1 MTQKKGKKFFVLIE
15 RVIDMAVGMNGI
27 NPGLSNLNRIN
38 NSNQT
43 SMQRIAS
50 GQRYGSASA
59 GASEYAI
66 SQRLSNNIRSTGQS
80 IQNTQNVNAMLQTAS
95 GAASNTIQ
103 ALSTIR
109 ENLINAAN
117 DTNNSS
123 DRSALQENINQMIRQ
138 IDDNANVEYNGQRLL
153 NGGRNIT
160 VAGSTGYENVQVG
173 SLTSRDLGL
182 TDDQGNSTINL
193 NDNDSIQSA
202 IDRVSSALESAQGT
216 ADTIESAQQNN
227 SFDAALDEV
236 TTIGAQQQRL
246 EFQAQNYMTQEENE
260 TQALSNMN
268 DTDIAREITNLRSQE
283 TQQQLALY
291 ATNLYN
297 QNRASVLN
305 LLS

>member
-1 MTQKKGKKFFVLIE
+1 MPI
-15 RVIDMAVGMNGI
+15 GMNSV
-27 NPGLSNLNRIN
+27 NPGLNNLNRIQS
-38 NSNQT
+38 SNQN
-43 SMQRIAS
+43 SIQRIAT
-50 GQRYGSASA
+50 GTRYNSPSQ

-95 GAASNTIQ
+95 GAANNTVQ

-117 DTNNSS
+117 DTNNAS
-123 DRSALQENINQMIRQ
+123 DRSALQDNINQMIRQ
-138 IDDNANVEYNGQRLL
+138 IDDNSKVEYNGQRLL
-153 NGGRNIT
+153 DGSRNIT
-160 VAGSTGYENVQVG
+160 VAGITGYENVQVN
-173 SLTSRDLGL
+173 SLTSKDLGL
-182 TDDQGNSTINL
+182 TDEEGNSTIDL

-202 IDRVSSALESAQGT
+202 LDRVNTALETAEGA
-216 ADTIESAQQNN
+216 ADTISAAQENN

-246 EFQAQNYMTQEENE
+246 EFQVQNYMTQEENE
-260 TQALSNMN
+260 TDALSNLN
-268 DTDIAREITNLRSQE
+268 DTDIAREITNLRSQQ
-283 TQQQLALY
+283 TQEQLALY

-305 LLS
+305 LLQQ

>member
-1 MTQKKGKKFFVLIE
+1 MPIGV
-15 RVIDMAVGMNGI
+15 NGV
-27 NPGLSNLNRIN
+27 NPGLNNLNRIGSAN
-38 NSNQT
+38 QNSL
-43 SMQRIAS
+43 QRISS
-50 GQRYGSASA
+50 GVRYGSASA

-66 SQRLSNNIRSTGQS
+66 SQRMSNNIRSTGQS

-95 GAASNTIQ
+95 GAANNTVQ

-117 DTNNSS
+117 DSNNSR
-123 DRSALQENINQMIRQ
+123 DRSALQENIEQMIRQ
-138 IDDNANVEYNGQRLL
+138 IDDNANVQYNGQRLL
-153 NGGRNIT
+153 NGSSNIT
-160 VAGSTGYENVQVG
+160 VAGITGYENVQVG

-182 TDDQGNSTINL
+182 TDEQGNSTINL

-202 IDRVSSALESAQGT
+202 LDRVGTALETAQGT
-216 ADTIESAQQNN
+216 ADTIEAAQQNN
-227 SFDAALDEV
+227 SFDRALDEV
-236 TTIGAQQQRL
+236 TSIGAQQQRL

-260 TQALSNMN
+260 TDALSNLN

-291 ATNLYN
+291 ATRMYN

-305 LLS
+305 MLS

>member
-1 MTQKKGKKFFVLIE
+1 MPTINSV
-15 RVIDMAVGMNGI
+15 
-27 NPGLSNLNRIN
+27 NPGLNNLNRIHSAN
-38 NSNQT
+38 QNSI
-43 SMQRIAS
+43 QRIS
-50 GQRYGSASA
+50 TGVRYGSASA

-95 GAASNTIQ
+95 GAANNTVQ

-117 DTNNSS
+117 GTNNAS

-138 IDDNANVEYNGQRLL
+138 IDDNANVQYNGQRLL
-153 NGGRNIT
+153 DGTRNIT
-160 VAGSTGYENVQVG
+160 VAGITGYENVQVG

-193 NDNDSIQSA
+193 SDNDSIQSA
-202 IDRVSSALESAQGT
+202 LDRVGTALNAAQGT
-216 ADTIESAQQNN
+216 ADTLQAAQENN
-227 SFDAALDEV
+227 AFDQALDEV

-260 TQALSNMN
+260 TNALSNLN
-268 DTDIAREITNLRSQE
+268 DTDIAREITNLRNQQTQE
-283 TQQQLALY
+283 QLAMY
-291 ATNLYN
+291 VTNMYN
-297 QNRASVLN
+297 QNRASVLK

>member
-1 MTQKKGKKFFVLIE
+1 
-15 RVIDMAVGMNGI
+15 MAVGMNRV
-27 NPGLSNLNRIN
+27 NPGLNNLNRIQ
-38 NSNQT
+38 NSSQN
-43 SMQRIAS
+43 SIQRIAT
-50 GQRYGSASA
+50 GTRYSSPSQ

-95 GAASNTIQ
+95 GAANNTVQ
-103 ALSTIR
+103 ALATIR

-117 DTNNSS
+117 DSNNAS
-123 DRSALQENINQMIRQ
+123 DRSALQNNINQMIRQ
-138 IDDNANVEYNGQRLL
+138 IDDNSKVEYNGQRLL
-153 NGGRNIT
+153 DGSRNIT
-160 VAGSTGYENVQVG
+160 VAGITGYENVKVG

-182 TDDQGNSTINL
+182 TDNEGNSTINL
-193 NDNDSIQSA
+193 NDNESIQNALSK
-202 IDRVSSALESAQGT
+202 VTTALETAEGA
-216 ADTIESAQQNN
+216 ADTINAAQENN

-246 EFQAQNYMTQEENE
+246 EYQAQNYMTMEENE
-260 TQALSNMN
+260 TDALSNLN

-283 TQQQLALY
+283 TQEQLALY
-291 ATNLYN
+291 ATKMYN

>member
-1 MTQKKGKKFFVLIE
+1 
-15 RVIDMAVGMNGI
+15 
-27 NPGLSNLNRIN
+27 
-38 NSNQT
+38 
-43 SMQRIAS
+43 MQRIAS

-160 VAGSTGYENVQVG
+160 VAGITGYENVQVG